1 MQGFL
6 RFLKTF
12 HLLVLFLVLEIIA
25 FSLFINQH
33 SYQRASFLNSSN
45 KLTAGVYDFFRGITQ
60 YLDLNSSNKELLIEN
75 LILHKQLMERKIPNP
90 YQSFLHGDFKFLPAR
105 VINNSIHKRQNIFT
119 INVGRIH
126 GVKPDM
132 AVISPSGVVGVTL
145 AVSDNYSTAVSIL
158 NEKFKL
164 SAKIRKNGYFGS
176 LTWKAGDYRHAK
188 LVEIPTH
195 VEVQVGDTVVTSGYS
210 SIFPEGYVIGQVSEI
225 DIPAGSNFFE
235 IKVKLAVDY
244 KNLDYIYLIENLRRD
259 ELIRLKEVEKEV
271 GND

>member
-1 MQGFL
+1 M
-6 RFLKTF
+6 
-12 HLLVLFLVLEIIA
+12 VLFLVLEIIA

-45 KLTAGVYDFFRGITQ
+45 RLTAGVYDFFRGITQ
-60 YLDLNSSNKELLIEN
+60 YLDLNSSNKELAMEN

-90 YQSFLHGDFKFLPAR
+90 YNSFLHGDFKFVSAR
-105 VINNSIHKRQNIFT
+105 VINNSIHKKENIFT
-119 INVGRIH
+119 LNKGRLE
-126 GVKPDM
+126 GLKPDM

-145 AVSDNYSTAVSIL
+145 AVSDHYATAVSIL

-195 VEVQVGDTVVTSGYS
+195 IEIQVGDTVVTSGYS
-210 SIFPEGYVIGQVSEI
+210 SIFPEGYVIGHVS
-225 DIPAGSNFFE
+225 DIQLPPGSNFFE
-235 IKVKLAVDY
+235 IEVKLAVDF

-259 ELIRLKEVEKEV
+259 EVLKLVDPEREV
-271 GND
+271 GDD